1 MGVRLLI
8 IIYPAQ
14 GDMICEAQALAGR
27 SPLKIWLHPSDGCDA
42 FLVHHTMVDKSLVWG
57 TRTSGCGSKDCWC
70 LVVTRKQQVAA
81 FIEFCEL
88 SDITV
93 R

>member
-27 SPLKIWLHPSDGCDA
+27 SPLKIWLQPIKWCDA
-42 FLVHHTMVDKSLVWG
+42 FLVHHIMVGKKSCEGEQELVVVAA
-57 TRTSGCGSKDCWC
+57 KDCWC
-70 LVVTRKQQVAA
+70 LVVARKQQVAA
-81 FIEFCEL
+81 SINFCEL
-88 SDITV
+88 F
-93 R
+93 